1 MSFKR
6 NQGWDFIID
15 FWKIEPREE
24 VKNINQGWDI
34 VIGFWKIELRK
45 VEENILNK
53 EITVSFC
60 YKNQSQTISMNSTK
74 NDKMIQW
81 MTIWKIIKPF
91 LSDKILYSQKNTL
104 LDKKETI
111 VSNDETTQIFSST
124 FFSNIV
130 SNLNTLTV
138 ISSLVILQILSLN
151 L

>member
-1 MSFKR
+1 
-6 NQGWDFIID
+6 
-15 FWKIEPREE
+15 
-24 VKNINQGWDI
+24 
-34 VIGFWKIELRK
+34 
-45 VEENILNK
+45 
-53 EITVSFC
+53 
-60 YKNQSQTISMNSTK
+60 
-74 NDKMIQW
+74 

-151 L
+151 LW